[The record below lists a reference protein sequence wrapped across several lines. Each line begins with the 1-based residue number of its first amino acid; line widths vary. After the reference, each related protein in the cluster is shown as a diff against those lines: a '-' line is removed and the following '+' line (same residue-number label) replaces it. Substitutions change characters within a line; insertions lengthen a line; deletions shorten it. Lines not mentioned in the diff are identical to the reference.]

1 VGTVPFYSIL
11 LPEEEN
17 LYTIL
22 EVTLEEETQLEVET
36 KINIT
41 LINLVIKDLESQE
54 MVVE

>member
-1 VGTVPFYSIL
+1 MPFYSIL
-11 LPEEEN
+11 LLEEEN